1 MRIAFL
7 SDIHGNLPALE
18 AVLAD
23 AHAEGVDAFAAAGD
37 MTSGVW
43 PEEVVTR
50 ILGIGQWVIAG
61 NHEDYY
67 LRYDRGT
74 APEDW
79 GAGPQWA
86 GIRWC
91 YGCLSRKTLDA
102 LGALPQQT
110 TLSVEG
116 LQPIRLLHGSPQGI
130 ADRLYPDRNPAAL
143 AHFRRAGFLKTPEPP
158 PLSLAVAGVAE
169 PVVVCGHTHIPW
181 LQTEGTRLIANAG
194 AVGGA
199 LNGDWRA
206 QYLILTSSDPGPAG
220 GRATWR
226 AEHRAVPYDINR
238 VRERFIRSGYLAEAG
253 AFARAMLLNIE
264 TGLNWPG
271 ALLRHVDRYARD
283 RGWDGVGL
291 ISDELWVAGVAT
303 FAWA

>member
-7 SDIHGNLPALE
+7 TDIHGNLPALE

-23 AHAEGVDAFAAAGD
+23 ARAEGVGAIAAAGD

-43 PEEVVTR
+43 SEEVVTR
-50 ILGIGQWVIAG
+50 ILDLAQWVIAG

-74 APEDW
+74 APEAW

-91 YGCLSRKTLDA
+91 YGSLSRQTLDA
-102 LGALPQQT
+102 LGELAQQI

-116 LQPIRLLHGSPQGI
+116 LEPIRLLHGSPQGI

-143 AHFRRAGFLKTPEPP
+143 AHFRRAGLLKTEEAP
-158 PLSLAVAGVAE
+158 PLSLALKEVAE

-181 LQTEGTRLIANAG
+181 VQDEDGRLIANAG

-206 QYLILTSSDPGPAG
+206 QYLILSSDPSTSG

-226 AEHRAVPYDINR
+226 AEQRAVPYDIDR

-264 TGLNWPG
+264 TGLNWPS
-271 ALLRHVDRYARD
+271 ALLRHVYEYGRD
-283 RGWDGVGL
+283 QGWDGVGL
-291 ISDELWVAGVAT
+291 LSDELWVAGVAT
-303 FAWA
+303 FEWA